1 MAAEYLTFK
10 QAMRYLGIKSPKT
23 LRYYITQG
31 MPVIQ
36 IGKSK
41 KISKSA
47 IDQFMKDHTV
57 TINCS

>member
-10 QAMRYLGIKSPKT
+10 QAMSYLGIKSPET
-23 LRYYITQG
+23 LRYYIAQG

-41 KISKSA
+41 KISKTA
-47 IDQFMKDHTV
+47 IDEFMKKHQTTV
-57 TINCS
+57 AN